1 MEWNAMKKAMKQEF
15 VWLQAALAAAGI
27 ALSARADDA
36 AGVMRLSVPSNDA
49 AVVEMPFAPFAAAVP
64 ANFLSG
70 PFTGDGGP
78 LSGVAINNKVGMR
91 QYRVFPSGGGYMITN

>member
-49 AVVEMPFAPFAAAVP
+49 AVVEMPFARSRRPFRPTSFP
-64 ANFLSG
+64 ARSRATAG
-70 PFTGDGGP
+70 RSPT
-78 LSGVAINNKVGMR
+78 SC
-91 QYRVFPSGGGYMITN
+91 T